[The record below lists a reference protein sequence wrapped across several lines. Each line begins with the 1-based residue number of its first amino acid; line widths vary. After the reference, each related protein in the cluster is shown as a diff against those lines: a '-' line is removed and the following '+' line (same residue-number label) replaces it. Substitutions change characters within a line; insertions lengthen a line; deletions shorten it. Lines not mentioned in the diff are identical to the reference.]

1 MGMNLV
7 QEAKKRLD
15 TLIGKSRADL
25 YKPIAVAEILYRHRS
40 SGLDITDLQSYRRN
54 SYKWMQGII
63 DILHRKTVT
72 LNSRYW
78 DQLFD
83 PPILPPKFLA
93 ELASVNKN
101 DGIVECYVYSHVRE
115 KFDSIATL
123 RAELETLKVNKF
135 SLESF
140 LGFFEDNA
148 KFRGSI
154 DKAYE
159 IVVYA
164 LFDSLVAEMNAKV
177 SLSIDKNALVLLRDF
192 EDFSRLVLGC
202 DLQHPTIE
210 QPARLFRVG
219 TANANDAGL
228 DMWANFG
235 PAVQVKHL
243 SLKPQVAVDICNGVR
258 ADQLL
263 IVCKSCEVESI
274 HSLIIQI
281 GLDEKLRG
289 IITENDL
296 ARWYAKCFIPQY
308 QKTLGKRIIAS
319 IIQEMKLEFPLS
331 DAETFDRFFNDRG
344 YDKIH
349 LTDDWMID
357 NKNPNNKMAKN

>member
-1 MGMNLV
+1 MTTLSESKN
-7 QEAKKRLD
+7 RLD
-15 TLIGKSRADL
+15 ALIRKSRADL
-25 YKPIAVAEILYRHRS
+25 YKPIAVAEILYRNRKD
-40 SGLDITDLQSYRRN
+40 GLDIVDLQAYRRN
-54 SYKWMQGII
+54 SYEWMRSII
-63 DILHRKTVT
+63 EKLHRKTT
-72 LNSRYW
+72 ALNSRYW

-83 PPILPPKFLA
+83 KEVLPPECLT
-93 ELASVNKN
+93 ELALINQN
-101 DGIVECYVYSHVRE
+101 EGIVECYIYSHVRE
-115 KFDSIATL
+115 KFDAIAVLRTNLESINS
-123 RAELETLKVNKF
+123 EEF

-140 LGFFEDNA
+140 LGFFEENA
-148 KFRGSI
+148 KFRGSV

-159 IVVYA
+159 IAVYV
-164 LFDSLVAEMNAKV
+164 LFDALVAEMNAKV
-177 SLSIDKNALVLLRDF
+177 SLSIDRNALTLLREF

-202 DLQHPTIE
+202 DLQHPVIE

-243 SLKPQVAVDICNGVR
+243 SLQPQAAVDICNRVR

-263 IVCKSCEVESI
+263 IVCKSCEMRSI

-296 ARWYAKCFIPQY
+296 KRWYKKCFLPQY
-308 QKTLGKRIIAS
+308 KETLGKRIIAS
-319 IIQEMKLEFPLS
+319 IVQEMKLEFPLS
-331 DAETFDRFFNDRG
+331 DSETFDCFFKERSYNKAMLSG
-344 YDKIH
+344 
-349 LTDDWMID
+349 DWVME
-357 NKNPNNKMAKN
+357 NL